1 MKNIILI
8 AALLLSGLL
17 NAQITIDKN
26 DMPVPGDTFRI
37 HTAVEFLGDPSLTG
51 ANYVWDFSTLASL
64 SERVDSFLDPGD
76 TPLIYQL
83 IFNSIFNPEKASV
96 ALEMFEAPNLVQGI
110 EITDAIEFFRNSTA
124 YYARVGMGVTLS
136 GIQMPIQYSSP
147 EEIYQFPL
155 DYLDSFTDNSS
166 FDISVPTFGFF
177 AEEISR
183 ETSVDGWGTLKL
195 PMGDFEVLR
204 VKSLVTRADSLYID
218 ATSMGFALPPIT
230 TTEYHWLG
238 KETGLPLLQI
248 NSTLLAASTIYY
260 QDTATPSAIAINEKE
275 ENSINARLFP
285 NPTLGLVNLA
295 YNIET
300 NSMVKIDLLDEKGSL
315 ITQLENREQLPGQ
328 YNLQISGDEHGLS
341 KGIYYVRIS
350 IGEKQEVLPFF
361 YLK

>member
-8 AALLLSGLL
+8 AALLLPGLL

-76 TPLIYQL
+76 TPLVYQL

-96 ALEMFEAPNLVQGI
+96 AIEMFEAPSFVPGI
-110 EITDAIEFFRNSTA
+110 EITDALEFFRNSND
-124 YYARVGMGVTLS
+124 YYARVGIGVTLS

-166 FDISVPTFGFF
+166 FEISVPTFGFF
-177 AEEISR
+177 SEEISR
-183 ETSVDGWGTLKL
+183 ETTVDGWGTLKL
-195 PMGDFEVLR
+195 PMGDFNVLR
-204 VKSLVTRADSLYID
+204 VKSLVTRSDSVYID

-248 NSTLLAASTIYY
+248 NSTLLAASTVFY
-260 QDTATPSAIAINEKE
+260 QDTTTSSTIAIIEKE
-275 ENSINARLFP
+275 KKPINARLFP
-285 NPTLGLVNLA
+285 NPTSGLVNLE
-295 YNIET
+295 YSIET
-300 NSMVKIDLLDEKGSL
+300 NSKVKIDLLDEKGSL
-315 ITQLENREQLPGQ
+315 LAQLENREQLPGQ

-341 KGIYYVRIS
+341 KGIYYIS
-350 IGEKQEVLPFF
+350 LEIDAKLKVLPFF
-361 YLK
+361 FIN